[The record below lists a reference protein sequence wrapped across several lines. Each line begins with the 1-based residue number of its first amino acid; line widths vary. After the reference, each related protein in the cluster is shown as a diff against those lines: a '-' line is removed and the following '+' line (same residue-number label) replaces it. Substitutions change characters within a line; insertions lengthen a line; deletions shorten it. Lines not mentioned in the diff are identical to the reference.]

1 MKMVNDPMNRVVK
14 LDELKVYNVPFV
26 FVKKINEKE
35 EWIMD
40 KDAWVQINWLIREYM
55 PMSKI
60 TEYDFHDFDDRMV
73 ELMNLFMQIEQDNE
87 PLELL
92 ENRGR

>member
-1 MKMVNDPMNRVVK
+1 MKMVYDPINRVVK

-26 FVKKINEKE
+26 LIKKINEKE

-40 KDAWVQINWLIREYM
+40 KDAWIQINWLIRKHM

-60 TEYDFHDFDDRMV
+60 KEYDFHDFDDRMSD
-73 ELMNLFMQIEQDNE
+73 LMKLFIQIEQDNE

-92 ENRGR
+92 ENRER